1 MTEKIFISSII
12 LILSTQV
19 QNLYQRERKQIEM
32 KGTVKFF
39 NSKKGFG
46 FIVDE
51 GGMEHFV
58 HYSNIQMDGYKK
70 LRKGQGVTFDV
81 GTREDGKTEAVQVTP
96 IAAAEA
102 V

>member
-1 MTEKIFISSII
+1 
-12 LILSTQV
+12 
-19 QNLYQRERKQIEM
+19 M

-51 GGMEHFV
+51 SGMEHFV

-81 GTREDGKTEAVQVTP
+81 GTRDDGKTEAVQVEPVVET
-96 IAAAEA
+96 AS